1 MVTVII
7 TIISNNIPDAKPA
20 YKGRSSSV
28 ICQDPKL
35 RVMGGSGVEDLKYG
49 NHKSNFSNST
59 YLLYASFIPNKTS
72 MMHFLFYLIT
82 VVSVFGR
89 LVESGIGTDEE
100 EDEIIPLGTNEVIT
114 ELDALLF
121 ADVVLLLAFLLPSG
135 VDEDVMEIA
144 T

>member
-1 MVTVII
+1 M
-7 TIISNNIPDAKPA
+7 
-20 YKGRSSSV
+20 
-28 ICQDPKL
+28 ICWVDH
-35 RVMGGSGVEDLKYG
+35 VHATFV
-49 NHKSNFSNST
+49 
-59 YLLYASFIPNKTS
+59 
-72 MMHFLFYLIT
+72 FYLIT

-89 LVESGIGTDEE
+89 LVENGIGTDDDE

-121 ADVVLLLAFLLPSG
+121 ADVVLLLAFLLLCSG

>member
-1 MVTVII
+1 MKRINDLL
-7 TIISNNIPDAKPA
+7 SW
-20 YKGRSSSV
+20 SV
-28 ICQDPKL
+28 HATF
-35 RVMGGSGVEDLKYG
+35 V
-49 NHKSNFSNST
+49 
-59 YLLYASFIPNKTS
+59 
-72 MMHFLFYLIT
+72 FYLIT

-89 LVESGIGTDEE
+89 LVENGIGTDDDE

-121 ADVVLLLAFLLPSG
+121 ADVVLLLAFLLPCSG

>member
-1 MVTVII
+1 M
-7 TIISNNIPDAKPA
+7 N
-20 YKGRSSSV
+20 
-28 ICQDPKL
+28 
-35 RVMGGSGVEDLKYG
+35 
-49 NHKSNFSNST
+49 
-59 YLLYASFIPNKTS
+59 TS

>member
-1 MVTVII
+1 MHF
-7 TIISNNIPDAKPA
+7 NIPNN
-20 YKGRSSSV
+20 SS
-28 ICQDPKL
+28 I
-35 RVMGGSGVEDLKYG
+35 
-49 NHKSNFSNST
+49 
-59 YLLYASFIPNKTS
+59 
-72 MMHFLFYLIT
+72 MHFLFYLIT

>member
-1 MVTVII
+1 MHFNV
-7 TIISNNIPDAKPA
+7 
-20 YKGRSSSV
+20 
-28 ICQDPKL
+28 
-35 RVMGGSGVEDLKYG
+35 
-49 NHKSNFSNST
+49 
-59 YLLYASFIPNKTS
+59 PNTAS
-72 MMHFLFYLIT
+72 MMLFLFYLIT

>member
-1 MVTVII
+1 M
-7 TIISNNIPDAKPA
+7 
-20 YKGRSSSV
+20 
-28 ICQDPKL
+28 ICWVDH
-35 RVMGGSGVEDLKYG
+35 VHATFV
-49 NHKSNFSNST
+49 
-59 YLLYASFIPNKTS
+59 
-72 MMHFLFYLIT
+72 FYLIT

-89 LVESGIGTDEE
+89 LVENGIGTDDDE

-121 ADVVLLLAFLLPSG
+121 ADVVLLLAFLLPCSG